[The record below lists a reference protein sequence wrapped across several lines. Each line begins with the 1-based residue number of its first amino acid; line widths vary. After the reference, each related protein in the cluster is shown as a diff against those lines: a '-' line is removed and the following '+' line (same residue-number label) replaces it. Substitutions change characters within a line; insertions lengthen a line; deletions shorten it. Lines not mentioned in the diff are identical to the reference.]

1 MYVGTYK
8 CTFFDLNFWLFINP
22 RHTNAQKTYLISFNE
37 FSSCSQPDLV
47 SNDLIVNSS
56 VLPGRLCGVVKKIN
70 TEHQRYEQKIHIH
83 IDFELWWTFC
93 YCCAKVVVIIVAFSL
108 RLCTV
113 LASQSKEMQNE
124 LRTKFNH
131 FDDAFVCDEHVD
143 VTKSQ
148 PISTEHELWRAVT

>member
-56 VLPGRLCGVVKKIN
+56 VLPGRLCGVVKKSTLN
-70 TEHQRYEQKIHIH
+70 TKDTNKKFIFTLILNFSEPFVIVVLRSLLLLLHFLFGFVLYSLHRAKK
-83 IDFELWWTFC
+83 C
-93 YCCAKVVVIIVAFSL
+93 KMNCAQSL
-108 RLCTV
+108 ITSTMRLCATSM
-113 LASQSKEMQNE
+113 LM
-124 LRTKFNH
+124 
-131 FDDAFVCDEHVD
+131 
-143 VTKSQ
+143 
-148 PISTEHELWRAVT
+148 